1 MRDVGAEG
9 AVRAV
14 MRRNGLIIYGI
25 NDIKRR
31 KMFSAETY
39 AKRRAELRR
48 RVGSGLILLPGNG
61 EAPMNYPNNA
71 YNFRQDSTFLYFF
84 GQSLPALAGVIDVDN
99 GTETLYGDDFTVDDI
114 IWMGPQPSVA
124 DLAAEV
130 GVSQSKPMAAL
141 TADLRRAVAHGRR
154 VHYLPPYRGETTLQ
168 VSQLLGIVP
177 AMVHDRMS
185 LDLLFAVAEMREV
198 KSAEEL
204 ACIEEA
210 FNIGYHMHTTA
221 MRLCRPGRSEHEIA
235 GAVDGVAMSYG
246 TGVSFAT
253 ILSQHGEVLHN
264 HDHSGTLEAGRL
276 LLCDAGGEHVNGY
289 VSDHTRT
296 YPVSGRFTQKQRDIY
311 EIVRAAHDAAAAAV
325 RAEMMY
331 MEYSDAAF
339 RTIIEGLKALDIVRG
354 SVDDALAAGA
364 GYLFMPHG
372 LGHGIGLDVH
382 DCENIGERSF
392 SLAEFEE
399 RAKASACCITRPYW
413 RLREGTVLS
422 DEPGIYFVPA
432 LIDKYRAEGKC
443 KGVVNYDKLESYRD
457 FGGIRLE
464 DDLVVTATGARV
476 VGDRT
481 IPITVE
487 DVEAI
492 VGRD

>member
-1 MRDVGAEG
+1 
-9 AVRAV
+9 
-14 MRRNGLIIYGI
+14 
-25 NDIKRR
+25 
-31 KMFSAETY
+31 MFSAETY

-48 RVGSGLILLPGNG
+48 RIGSGLILLPGNY
-61 EAPMNYPNNA
+61 EAPMNYPSNA

-84 GQSLPALAGVIDVDN
+84 GQSLPALAGVIDADS
-99 GTETLYGDDFTVDDI
+99 GAETLYGDDFTVEDI

-130 GVSQSKPMAAL
+130 GVSQSRPMAAL
-141 TADLRRAVAHGRR
+141 AADLRHALAQGRK

-168 VSQLLGIVP
+168 ISQLLGIVP
-177 AMVHDRMS
+177 SMVHDRMS

-198 KSAEEL
+198 KSDEEL

-221 MRLCRPGRSEHEIA
+221 MRLCRAGRSEHEIA

-264 HDHSGTLEAGRL
+264 HDHSGTLESGRL

-296 YPVSGRFTQKQRDIY
+296 YPVNGRFTDKQRDIY

-325 RAEMMY
+325 RPEMMY
-331 MEYSDAAF
+331 TEYSDAAF
-339 RTIIEGLKALDIVRG
+339 RTIIEGLKALDIIRG
-354 SVDDALAAGA
+354 SVDDALEAGA

-392 SLAEFEE
+392 SFADFEE
-399 RAKASACCITRPYW
+399 RAKISACCITRPYW
-413 RLREGTVLS
+413 RLRKGTVLS

-443 KGVVNYDKLESYRD
+443 KGIVNYEKLESYRD

-464 DDLVVTATGARV
+464 DDLIVTDTGAKI